1 MNLPDALE
9 QRLIQVETVLM
20 QVQHDLEQLS
30 TAVLEQQ
37 AELTHL
43 RGALERVSAT
53 LDEGP
58 SEPRNPVDER
68 PPHY

>member
-1 MNLPDALE
+1 MNVPDALE

-30 TAVLEQQ
+30 RAVLEQQ
-37 AELTHL
+37 AELSQF
-43 RGALERVSAT
+43 RGTLDRVTAA

-58 SEPRNPVDER
+58 AEPRNPVDER

>member
-1 MNLPDALE
+1 MNAPDALE

-20 QVQHDLEQLS
+20 QVQHDVEQLNK
-30 TAVLEQQ
+30 AVLDQQ

-43 RGALERVSAT
+43 KGALDRLTAT
-53 LDEGP
+53 LEEP
-58 SEPRNPVDER
+58 PAEPRNPVDER

>member
-1 MNLPDALE
+1 MDARELLE

-20 QVQHDLEQLS
+20 QVQHELEQLS
-30 TAVLEQQ
+30 KAVLAQQ
-37 AELTHL
+37 GELTHL
-43 RGALERVSAT
+43 RGALDRLTAT

-58 SEPRNPVDER
+58 AEARNPVEER